1 MKHPFWLL
9 NDALL
14 LLFFIVV
21 GFILFSAP
29 SLPKRVSL
37 KPESEAKPP
46 KKDVSGLD
54 LSKIY
59 MNDIFGTYQQA
70 TVAPPPSMEAKVTL
84 PEPPMPQPVLV
95 PIASPPRFLE
105 PLQITL
111 KGIITLSN
119 ETENIAIIQDAKS
132 STAKNYMVGDK
143 IEDAQLIRILRNKI
157 ILVRSNGQQETL
169 YVNQYEAELDQQL
182 IAPSDWSSVVQKTG
196 EMSYVVDP
204 FSFINHI
211 QNLSQCIDALNL
223 ITVFKQGKS
232 IGCRVGSLPPKSIGL
247 ALGLQQ
253 GDIITA
259 INGIPSTTT
268 DSRFEIY
275 QTIVGLHLGDTI
287 NVAMTRNNQEIM
299 VQYTLQS
306 IEKTATTPGKEVTG
320 LPVKSAEQIEAE
332 RIEILR
338 KRQQFAP
345 TLEELRMQQKREIVQ
360 YGSTGDRQRNMLMNS
375 VPLRT

>member
-14 LLFFIVV
+14 VLFLFII
-21 GFILFSAP
+21 GFIILAAP

-37 KPESEAKPP
+37 KPEIEAKPP

-70 TVAPPPSMEAKVTL
+70 APPIAPAESKATL
-84 PEPPMPQPVLV
+84 PEPPMPEPVRV
-95 PIASPPRFLE
+95 PLATPPRFLE

-111 KGIITLSN
+111 KGIVTLNN
-119 ETENIAIIQDAKS
+119 ETENIAIIQDNKT
-132 STAKNYMVGDK
+132 STSKNYMIGDK
-143 IEDAQLIRILRNKI
+143 IEDSQLIRILRNKI

-169 YVNQYEAELDQQL
+169 YVNQFDAELDQQR
-182 IAPSDWSSVVQKTG
+182 IAPNDWSTVVQQTG
-196 EMSYVVDP
+196 ENIYVVDP
-204 FSFINHI
+204 QSFIMHI
-211 QNLSQCIDALNL
+211 PNLSQCIDTLNL
-223 ITVFKQGKS
+223 ITVYKQGES
-232 IGCRVGSLPPKSIGL
+232 IGCRIGILQPKSIGL

-259 INGIPSTTT
+259 INTIPSTTT

-275 QTIVGLHLGDTI
+275 QAVVNMKLGDTI
-287 NVAMTRNNQEIM
+287 TVGITRNNRPVELR
-299 VQYTLQS
+299 YTLQT
-306 IEKTATTPGKEVTG
+306 IEKTAATPGKEAVG
-320 LPVKSAEQIEAE
+320 LPVKSAEQMEAE

-338 KRQQFAP
+338 QRHRFAP
-345 TLEELRMQQKREIVQ
+345 TIEEMRMQQKREIAQ
-360 YGSTGDRQRNMLMNS
+360 YGSPGQRQRNMLMNS
-375 VPLRT
+375 VPSRT